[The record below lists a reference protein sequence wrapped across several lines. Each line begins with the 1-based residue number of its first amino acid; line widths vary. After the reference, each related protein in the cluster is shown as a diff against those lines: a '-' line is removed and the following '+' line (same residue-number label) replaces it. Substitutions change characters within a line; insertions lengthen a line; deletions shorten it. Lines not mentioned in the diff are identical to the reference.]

1 MTANDSKSYLGC
13 LNKLVDENNNTYHCP
28 TGKKFIHSDYSAL
41 LRNLNRVIKLLSLK
55 LVIESGLLS
64 IKIFWAK
71 VMLKSGPKK
80 NLWFILWWKLIF
92 GCVKLKIYPKKK

>member
-1 MTANDSKSYLGC
+1 MTANDSKSYRGC

-28 TGKKFIHSDYSAL
+28 TGYSAL

-64 IKIFWAK
+64 IKIFLAK